1 MLGDDPL
8 DAGAV
13 AASIVRSAA
22 RPMDWLEQAYRLQR
36 LADELIE
43 RWHEA
48 TRIGFEAQADHYR
61 RFPVEWRF
69 ELDLK
74 PGDIVP
80 IRPGERESELRLRA
94 VRGLV
99 AHGSPEV
106 YMMLAGQAVENLVKG
121 PLRPRASR
129 GRPVS
134 RASCQRWLGACPACE
149 QPRHAPPDGA
159 GSAGDQPQREGAKH
173 RSAARAGGPLA
184 RSLSD
189 PDDGRPGKSGSA
201 GRPRGVQETWLL
213 VVTFRGHVD
222 ALYAR
227 FFAELVEP
235 AWFPYWEP
243 DKFPSY

>member
-1 MLGDDPL
+1 MFGDDPL

-22 RPMDWLEQAYRLQR
+22 RPMDWLEQAYRLKR

-80 IRPGERESELRLRA
+80 IRPGERESELRVRA
-94 VRGLV
+94 VQGLV

-121 PLRPRASR
+121 LYVREHPEVVRSA
-129 GRPVS
+129 
-134 RASCQRWLGACPACE
+134 E
-149 QPRHAPPDGA
+149 QVANGGSVLAPPANSHGTLHLMGPDRLGINLSEKERNIA
-159 GSAGDQPQREGAKH
+159 RRLELAVRWHGRYPIPTKADQSRVD
-173 RSAARAGGPLA
+173 PL
-184 RSLSD
+184 
-189 PDDGRPGKSGSA
+189 DDHEESNRLGFWSS
-201 GRPRGVQETWLL
+201 
-213 VVTFRGHVD
+213 TFRAHVD

-235 AWFPYWEP
+235 GWFPYWEP